1 MIDNIDAV
9 KLLDSKRGNAVFVAT
24 MNANN
29 VHFGLPTIT
38 SNEKLDFPIS
48 GAMSK
53 ASNVALGLALAQPDR
68 KIFCLDGDGSLLMNL
83 GSMVTISNTAPKN
96 LIHVLFNNKVYAVT
110 GGQPIPGAEKSDWE
124 GMAKSAGYANVFS
137 FDNLEDLTNGIDEA
151 MAAVGPVF
159 IHLVVKPEIENTP
172 VQFRTPAKRNVHTAI
187 ADLPETLGVKR

>member
-1 MIDNIDAV
+1 MIDMMDALRLIESRREDAV
-9 KLLDSKRGNAVFVAT
+9 VIPVMMGNLGWREVTRNKSLD
-24 MNANN
+24 
-29 VHFGLPTIT
+29 LPTGG
-38 SNEKLDFPIS
+38 SM
-48 GAMSK
+48 GK
-53 ASNVALGLALAQPDR
+53 ASSLALGLCLARPD
-68 KIFCLDGDGSLLMNL
+68 KKVVVLDGDGSLLMNL

-110 GGQPIPGAEKSDWE
+110 GGQPIPGAEKADWE
-124 GMAKSAGYANVFS
+124 GMAKSAGYASVFS

-187 ADLPETLGVKR
+187 ADLPETLGVKH